1 MPKPFSNA
9 LANALATYAAQ
20 TYFAESMLT
29 YTLPHKHACMAR
41 TAGQLAQF
49 AFQQHRAIHPWESQA
64 TAEIVLAAGAW

>member
-1 MPKPFSNA
+1 
-9 LANALATYAAQ
+9 
-20 TYFAESMLT
+20 MLT